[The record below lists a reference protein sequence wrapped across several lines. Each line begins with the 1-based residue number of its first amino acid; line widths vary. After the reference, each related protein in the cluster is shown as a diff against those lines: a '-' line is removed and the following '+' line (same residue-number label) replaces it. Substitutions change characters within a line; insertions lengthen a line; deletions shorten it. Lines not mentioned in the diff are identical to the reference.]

1 MTATARSVL
10 RESVGRGFG
19 AAVGCDALAIGMEA
33 PRAETRLAEARCE
46 ARQPGP
52 KGSPFSVRQGPGLVS
67 SRHGAATVH
76 EEWAVQEAYEAA
88 AKGIGISSL
97 ALPNDADAPTAGL
110 EVCDVPCVPRLV
122 LVDLVAP
129 VPRAAGG

>member
-10 RESVGRGFG
+10 RESEGRGFG
-19 AAVGCDALAIGMEA
+19 AAVGV
-33 PRAETRLAEARCE
+33 RRTRDRD
-46 ARQPGP
+46 GSP
-52 KGSPFSVRQGPGLVS
+52 KGRDSACRGSVRSTTARPEGIALLS
-67 SRHGAATVH
+67 SSKARSGVVQARGCDGSRGV
-76 EEWAVQEAYEAA
+76 AVQEAYEVA
-88 AKGIGISSL
+88 AKGIGISNL

-129 VPRAAGG
+129 VPRVAGG